1 MAEKDQQAYASTN
14 GYTRSNDHE
23 SAGTTFQSEEE
34 LKRQKRRK
42 LFMYIGIFIVFQ
54 IIVMTV
60 FGLTVMKVK
69 TPKLR
74 LGNIE
79 VQNLNF
85 TSQTSPSFDMTF
97 TTQIRVKNTNFGP
110 YKYDSSYVTFLYQ
123 EMPLVQVTIPKGK
136 AGWRSTEKIGATAI
150 LNSKALPSVSNLG
163 SDLDSGVLKLSSQ
176 AKISGKVELMFVMK
190 KKKSAEMNCT
200 IEVNL
205 ATKGVQA
212 LECK

>member
-1 MAEKDQQAYASTN
+1 MAEKNQQAYASAN

-23 SAGTTFQSEEE
+23 SIGATFQSEEE
-34 LKRQKRRK
+34 QKRQKRRK

-60 FGLTVMKVK
+60 FGPTVMKVK

-74 LGNIE
+74 LGNID
-79 VQNLNF
+79 VQTLNF
-85 TSQTSPSFDMTF
+85 TSQTPPSFDMSF
-97 TTQIRVKNTNFGP
+97 TTEIRVKNTNFGP
-110 YKYDSSYVTFLYQ
+110 YKYDRSYVTFLYQ
-123 EMPLVQVTIPKGK
+123 GTPLVQVTIPKGK
-136 AGWRSTEKIGATAI
+136 AGRRSTEKIGATAI

-190 KKKSAEMNCT
+190 KKKTAEMNCS